1 MNLNIDWMSMGEASV
16 AIGGVL
22 VLARVL
28 IAFSFPTRKEHRALI
43 ETVDDMRG
51 RFQTIETQ
59 IAALPTQSE
68 IETLNERLG
77 RVETGVAHMSGT
89 LDRVAANVSQ
99 LIENE
104 LRERR

>member
-1 MNLNIDWMSMGEASV
+1 MNLTIDWVSMGEASV
-16 AIGGVL
+16 AIGGIL

-43 ETVDDMRG
+43 E
-51 RFQTIETQ
+51 TIETQ

>member
-1 MNLNIDWMSMGEASV
+1 
-16 AIGGVL
+16 
-22 VLARVL
+22 
-28 IAFSFPTRKEHRALI
+28 
-43 ETVDDMRG
+43 MRG